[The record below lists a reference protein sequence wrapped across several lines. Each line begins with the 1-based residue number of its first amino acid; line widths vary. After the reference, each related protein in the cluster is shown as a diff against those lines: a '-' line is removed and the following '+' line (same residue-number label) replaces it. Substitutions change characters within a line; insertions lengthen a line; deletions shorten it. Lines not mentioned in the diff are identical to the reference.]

1 MTAISNA
8 MSDRYLTRA
17 QLEIINKRTLHYP
30 LQVAEKDYFLAL
42 AVREIARSSLEKKL
56 VFKGGTAIHHCYLPQ
71 YRFSED
77 LDFTS
82 LDPKISA
89 EEIQSALESGGLFKA
104 QKVFTSGFTIKIERL
119 QYQGLLGQP
128 GNIKVEVDFQ
138 QNVVLPAKS
147 IAYENVWGV
156 NASPQVMDKREIC
169 AEKLRATSQRARY
182 RDFYDLYFL
191 LHELK
196 IDQTEVMNPLRKKEI
211 RAPITKANMEKNW
224 EIAKEQQS
232 KDMGSVY
239 CKKTVE
245 NLLIEKMINTIE
257 FEEITSE

>member
-17 QLEIINKRTLHYP
+17 QLEIINKRTLRFP

-42 AVREIARSSLEKKL
+42 AVQKIARSSLEKKL
-56 VFKGGTAIHHCYLPQ
+56 VFKGGTAIHHCHLPQ

-82 LDPKISA
+82 LDPKITA
-89 EEIQSALESGGLFKA
+89 EEIQSALETDDLFKA
-104 QKVFTSGFTIKIERL
+104 QKIFTSDFTIKIERL

-138 QNVVLPAKS
+138 QNVVLPAKTV
-147 IAYENVWGV
+147 IYENVWGV
-156 NASPQVMDKREIC
+156 NASPKVMDKREIC
-169 AEKLRATSQRARY
+169 AEKVRATAQRARY

-196 IDQTEVMNPLRKKEI
+196 IDQIEMMNLLCKKEI
-211 RAPITKANMEKNW
+211 RTPITKANMVKNW
-224 EIAKEQQS
+224 TIAKEQQL
-232 KDMGSVY
+232 KDMGSIY
-239 CKKTVE
+239 CRKTVE
-245 NLLIEKMINTIE
+245 NLLIEKMIDTLE
-257 FEEITSE
+257 FDKITPA

>member
-1 MTAISNA
+1 MTAISNG
-8 MSDRYLTRA
+8 MSERYLTRA
-17 QLEIINKRTLHYP
+17 QLEIINKRTLRYP

-42 AVREIARSSLEKKL
+42 AVQKIARSSLEKEL

-82 LDPKISA
+82 LDTRITS
-89 EEIQSALESGGLFKA
+89 EEIQSALEADDLFRA
-104 QKVFTSGFTIKIERL
+104 QKVFTSDFTIKIERL

-138 QNVVLPAKS
+138 QNVVLPAKLV
-147 IAYENVWGV
+147 AYGNVWGV
-156 NASPQVMDKREIC
+156 NASPKVMDKGEIC
-169 AEKLRATSQRARY
+169 AEKLRAASQRARY

-196 IDQTEVMNPLRKKEI
+196 IDQVEMMNLLCKKEI
-211 RAPITKANMEKNW
+211 RTPITKANMEKNW
-224 EIAKEQQS
+224 EIAREQQAA
-232 KDMGSVY
+232 DMGSIY
-239 CKKTVE
+239 CKKIVE
-245 NLLIEKMINTIE
+245 NHLIDKLIASLQFKTILPE
-257 FEEITSE
+257 

>member
-8 MSDRYLTRA
+8 MSERNLTRA
-17 QLEIINKRTLHYP
+17 QLEIINKRTLRYP

-42 AVREIARSSLEKKL
+42 AVQKIARSFLDKKL

-82 LDPKISA
+82 LDPKITS
-89 EEIQSALESGGLFKA
+89 EEIQSALESDGLFKA
-104 QKVFTSGFTIKIERL
+104 QKVFTSDFTIKIERL

-147 IAYENVWGV
+147 VAYENVWGV
-156 NASPQVMDKREIC
+156 NVSPKVMDKREIC
-169 AEKLRATSQRARY
+169 AEKLRAASQRARY

-196 IDQTEVMNPLRKKEI
+196 INQTEMLNLLRKKEI
-211 RAPITKANMEKNW
+211 RTPITKANMVKNW
-224 EIAKEQQS
+224 AIAKEQQS
-232 KDMGSVY
+232 KDMGSIY

-245 NLLIEKMINTIE
+245 NLLMEKMIDAIE

>member
-1 MTAISNA
+1 MTAISNG
-8 MSDRYLTRA
+8 MSERNLTRA
-17 QLEIINKRTLHYP
+17 QLEIINKRTLRYP

-42 AVREIARSSLEKKL
+42 AVQKMARSPLGKKL

-82 LDPKISA
+82 LDPRITA
-89 EEIQSALESGGLFKA
+89 EEIQFVLESDGLFKA

-147 IAYENVWGV
+147 IVYENVWGV

-169 AEKLRATSQRARY
+169 AEKLRATAQRARY
-182 RDFYDLYFL
+182 RDFYDLYFML
-191 LHELK
+191 DELK
-196 IDQTEVMNPLRKKEI
+196 INQAEVIKLLRKKEI
-211 RAPITKANMEKNW
+211 RTPISKANMKKNW
-224 EIAKEQQS
+224 AIAKEQQS
-232 KDMGSVY
+232 KDMGSIH
-239 CKKTVE
+239 CRKAVE
-245 NLLIEKMINTIE
+245 NLLIEKMIDTLE
-257 FEEITSE
+257 FDKITPA

>member
-8 MSDRYLTRA
+8 MSERNLTRA

-42 AVREIARSSLEKKL
+42 AVREIARSSLKKKL

-104 QKVFTSGFTIKIERL
+104 QKVFTSDFTIKIERL

-128 GNIKVEVDFQ
+128 GNIKIEVDYQ
-138 QNVVLPAKS
+138 QNVVLPVKS
-147 IAYENVWGV
+147 VAYENVWGV
-156 NASPQVMDKREIC
+156 NAFPHVMDKREMC
-169 AEKLRATSQRARY
+169 AEKLRATTQRARY

-196 IDQTEVMNPLRKKEI
+196 IDQTEMMNLLRRKEI

-224 EIAKEQQS
+224 EIAKEQQTA
-232 KDMGSVY
+232 DMGSIY
-239 CKKTVE
+239 CKQIVE
-245 NLLIEKMINTIE
+245 NHLIDNLIASLQ
-257 FEEITSE
+257 FEAILPE